1 LTLTEAGARL
11 FPVIRDGLESF
22 AQAVATVKRD
32 GKKQPLRITTTNA
45 FASRWLVPRLP
56 LWRRQRGVLPLEVI
70 GTDAVLDLQSG
81 DVDVAIR
88 NAATRPT
95 DGVVKDLFRDSFWPV
110 CSPRLLATPL
120 QRAADLRGHVLIH
133 FHWPPFIP
141 RAATWQRWLS
151 AARRRWR
158 DVPDL
163 SEMDHLNF
171 REELHAIDAV
181 LAGQGIGLVS
191 DLLVGDELKTGTLI
205 KAIDLKLSGF
215 GFYLVRSSGHPRE
228 REIASLSTWLQSAR

>member
-1 LTLTEAGARL
+1 MNKLPPLIELRAFEAAARHMSFKKAAEELHVTPTAVSHQIRALEQYCGRPLFRRRPRPLTMTEAGARL
-11 FPVIRDGLESF
+11 FPVIRDGLDSF

-110 CSPRLLATPL
+110 CSPRLLARPL
-120 QRAADLRGHVLIH
+120 
-133 FHWPPFIP
+133 
-141 RAATWQRWLS
+141 
-151 AARRRWR
+151 RRTT
-158 DVPDL
+158 
-163 SEMDHLNF
+163 
-171 REELHAIDAV
+171 ELH
-181 LAGQGIGLVS
+181 
-191 DLLVGDELKTGTLI
+191 
-205 KAIDLKLSGF
+205 
-215 GFYLVRSSGHPRE
+215 
-228 REIASLSTWLQSAR
+228 

>member
-1 LTLTEAGARL
+1 M

-22 AQAVATVKRD
+22 AQVVATVKRD

-95 DGVVKDLFRDSFWPV
+95 DGVVNELFRDSFWPV
-110 CSPRLLATPL
+110 CSPRLLARPL
-120 QRAADLRGHVLIH
+120 RRATELRGHVLIH
-133 FHWPPFIP
+133 FHWPPFVP

-151 AARRRWR
+151 AAQRRWR

-181 LAGQGIGLVS
+181 LAGQGIGMIS
-191 DLLVGDELKTGTLI
+191 DLLVGDELKTGALI
-205 KAIDLKLSGF
+205 RAIDLKLSGF

-228 REIASLSTWLQSAR
+228 REIGSLSTWLQSAK